1 MDNYFEN
8 KVAVVTGAGGTIC
21 SAVAIDLAKLGVKV
35 ALVGRTAEKLEK
47 TAKAIEEFGG
57 EYMIYTCNVTDEQA
71 VTKLADEVYAKF
83 GTCHYLING
92 AGGNNTAAMPSITQ
106 FDPRE
111 LDEDKPEDLKGFY
124 NIDMDAFESVI
135 KINTMGSVIPMRVF
149 AARMAKDGG
158 GSIINFASMNSYCPL
173 TRCFAYAM
181 SKAAV
186 VNMTQSF
193 AAYFAPANI
202 RINAIAPG
210 FIVNERSKQYLG
222 SVEEGLTARG
232 QQVIAHTPSRRF
244 GQAEDICGS
253 VRYLLDE
260 RASGFVTGIT
270 VPVDGGFLT
279 LSGV

>member
-1 MDNYFEN
+1 MDTYFQN
-8 KVAVVTGAGGTIC
+8 NVAVVTGAGGTIC

-47 TAKAIEEFGG
+47 TAKKIEEIGG
-57 EYMIYTCNVTDEQA
+57 EYLIYTCDVTDEQA
-71 VTKLADEVYAKF
+71 VKKLADEVYRKF
-83 GTCHYLING
+83 GACHYLING
-92 AGGNNTAAMPSITQ
+92 AGGNNTAAMPNIIQ

-111 LDEDKPEDLKGFY
+111 LEENKPEDLKGFY
-124 NIDMDAFESVI
+124 NIDMEAFESVI
-135 KINTMGSVIPMRVF
+135 KINTMGTVIPIRVF

-244 GQAEDICGS
+244 GRAEDICGS

-260 RASGFVTGIT
+260 RASGFVTGMT
-270 VPVDGGFLT
+270 LPVDGGFLT